1 MVISC
6 VKLNSFSLFFIDS
19 QNEKVYF
26 QDEQPSLTSTEK
38 VPQHDFINKEMVNS
52 EPLSTINEKGK
63 RKIFK
68 RKNLMLVSFKN
79 GSN

>member
-1 MVISC
+1 MPTFIQEPTFIRYSRV
-6 VKLNSFSLFFIDS
+6 NSFFLFFIDS

-52 EPLSTINEKGK
+52 EPLSTINEKGNK
-63 RKIFK
+63 KFY
-68 RKNLMLVSFKN
+68 S
-79 GSN
+79 